1 MWMRLPSVRKD
12 RECII
17 PDVSRTYHFGSQGL
31 HMNTFF
37 QELYFKKHTLNT
49 LPHVKLKDV
58 DRCVSVGHIYKLNS
72 WNIRVLLFC
81 HAVNGTL

>member
-1 MWMRLPSVRKD
+1 MYTKIPLLQLWDWDMWMRLPSVRKD

-58 DRCVSVGHIYKLNS
+58 DRCVSVGH
-72 WNIRVLLFC
+72 R
-81 HAVNGTL
+81 